1 MVCWKIW
8 KKKGIYTHVFGDCSH
23 RKIAF
28 NMEEKYFE
36 NFEKSLN
43 GARNMSWVNG
53 DNSNFM
59 DSQSIVG
66 NL

>member
-1 MVCWKIW
+1 
-8 KKKGIYTHVFGDCSH
+8 
-23 RKIAF
+23 
-28 NMEEKYFE
+28 MEEKYFE